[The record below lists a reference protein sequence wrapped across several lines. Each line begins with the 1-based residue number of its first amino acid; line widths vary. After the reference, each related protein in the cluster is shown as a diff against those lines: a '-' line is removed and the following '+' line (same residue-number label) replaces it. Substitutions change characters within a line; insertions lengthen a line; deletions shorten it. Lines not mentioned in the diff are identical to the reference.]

1 MSIGGD
7 LIVSDWNSKL
17 EKANGE
23 IAELHVKISFQREI
37 VQQLSA
43 MPTDTTVANRIL
55 EIRRECLTRALAHKE
70 FIVAKIGKSDDGRLR
85 FRWDQVQQ

>member
-1 MSIGGD
+1 MSIGGG

-23 IAELHVKISFQREI
+23 IAELYAKISFQREI

-43 MPTDTTVANRIL
+43 MRTDTTIANRIL
-55 EIRRECLTRALAHKE
+55 EIRCERLTRALAHKE
-70 FIVAKIGKSDDGRLR
+70 FIVAKVGKSDHERLR
-85 FRWDQVQQ
+85 FRWDRAPQ